1 MIRLWDTS
9 SLVAKTA
16 LWASVL
22 VVGTAAISWM
32 EWNQVRSRMGPL
44 HAAEMSG
51 VYAEVWSK
59 HEHEWEQ
66 LATELADELVAQP
79 GVVDAIEYGDVE
91 ALRLATDRLFTQ
103 QASRA
108 SAQRFTFIAANGNQL
123 LSFHKDADN
132 VQADT
137 STTQYSVRNDHDLSQ
152 IHSRQIQADNNGIPV
167 LLTPVESDHAR
178 IVGWTAL
185 APSPEQLIAD
195 FQTHIAGAPVVIE
208 TASGETVATSA
219 AYMTRFKALQDS
231 ANTDGL
237 DPTTGGYSRIYNFA
251 TPTGLGLHILSDRTM
266 EVHAEMASVRSSVIT
281 VLIFSSLAL
290 SLGLFSIGLRL
301 AHVRRLA
308 AAMDNFVHHGHHRSE
323 LKVEGTDE
331 VSVLARSFQRMQLKI
346 RSQIGALE
354 EATETSKQASRA
366 KSEFLANM
374 SHEVRTPMNGVIGMS
389 ELLCQTELNDEQR
402 DFSETILRSGQALLV
417 IINDI
422 LDFSKIEAGKVELE
436 RIPFALHEIV
446 EDAAGSLAANASDK
460 NTELLVDIAS
470 EHRGRVLGDPGRLR
484 QVLSNLISNAI
495 KFTSDGE
502 VMVVVRPDETGRTR
516 FEVRDTGI
524 GIAEDAISK
533 LFTAFSQADASTTR
547 NFGGTGLGLTISRQL
562 SELMGG
568 EMGVESVEGEGST
581 FWFTVML
588 EEVEET
594 EELAGGL
601 EKLSGMRVLIVDDNS
616 TNRKVL
622 RKQLESVGVS
632 VVDAESAAQAWQSLE
647 DTHDFAKSI
656 QRIVLDYQMPEEDG
670 LTFAARVR
678 EDSRFSQ
685 MKMIL
690 LSSACDRRQFPVDLV
705 LMVDEIM
712 TKPARRSRLF
722 EALAEPRKLEAP
734 TKIGEDND
742 GDLEAM
748 LAGLENALN
757 QEAERRD
764 GDGNEQIQT
773 SPAEE
778 SPSAKKDAPASA
790 AQQTKVPD
798 LVADALKAVDVDVN
812 GNAPRD
818 GGIEDDF
825 DIPATSFNPLEGV
838 RILLAEDN
846 LVNQKVAQKMLQ
858 NLGCDVKVVP
868 NGEEATIAAAEE
880 DFDVVLMDCQMP
892 KLDGYGAT
900 KAIREREQGMGRTP
914 VIAMTANAMKGDR
927 EKCIAAGMDDYIS
940 KPVRQDVLADALKR
954 WTLRP

>member
-1 MIRLWDTS
+1 MIRFWDTS
-9 SLVAKTA
+9 SLVVKTA

-22 VVGTAAISWM
+22 VIGTSAISWM
-32 EWNQVRSRMGPL
+32 EWNQVRNRIGPL

-59 HEHEWEQ
+59 DEHEWEAKATNLTVGL
-66 LATELADELVAQP
+66 LALP
-79 GVVDAIEYGDVE
+79 GVVDAVENGDVE
-91 ALRLATDRLFTQ
+91 ALKLATKRHFAE
-103 QASRA
+103 QADAA
-108 SAQRFTFIAANGNQL
+108 SAQGFTLIAADGAQL
-123 LSFHKDADN
+123 LSLGKEKEQ
-132 VQADT
+132 VQAK
-137 STTQYSVRNDHDLSQ
+137 SNAQPFVVRNGHDL
-152 IHSRQIQADNNGIPV
+152 RQIRSPQLQADNSGIPI
-167 LLTPVESDHAR
+167 LLTPIEGENSG
-178 IVGWTAL
+178 IIGWAAV
-185 APSPEQLIAD
+185 APSMPQLIAD
-195 FQTHIAGAPVVIE
+195 FQEHIAGAPVVIE
-208 TASGETVATSA
+208 TTSGEIIVTDPAHMA
-219 AYMTRFKALQDS
+219 RYEAL
-231 ANTDGL
+231 L
-237 DPTTGGYSRIYNFA
+237 DPDNTTGEDVATGGYSRIYDFA
-251 TPTGLGLHILSDRTM
+251 TPTGLGLYILSDRTM
-266 EVHAEMASVRSSVIT
+266 VVNAEMASVRSSVIT
-281 VLIFSSLAL
+281 VVIFSSLAL
-290 SLGLFSIGLRL
+290 GLGLFSIGLRL

-308 AAMDNFVHHGHHRSE
+308 AAMDDFVHHGKQSDE
-323 LKVEGTDE
+323 LKVEGSDE

-354 EATETSKQASRA
+354 GATETSKQASRA

-374 SHEVRTPMNGVIGMS
+374 SHEIRTPMNGVIGMS
-389 ELLCQTELNDEQR
+389 ELLCQTDLNDEQR

-436 RIPFALHEIV
+436 RIPFLLHEVV

-460 NTELLVDIAS
+460 STELLVDIAD
-470 EHRGRVLGDPGRLR
+470 EHRGRVMGDPGRLR

-495 KFTSDGE
+495 KFTSNGE
-502 VMVVVRPDETGRTR
+502 VMVVVRQDESGRTR

-524 GIAEDAISK
+524 GIAESAIPK

-581 FWFTVML
+581 FWFTVKF
-588 EEVEET
+588 EPVEES
-594 EELAGGL
+594 EELAGEL
-601 EKLSGMRVLIVDDNS
+601 EKLAGMRILIVDDNA

-622 RKQLESVGVS
+622 RKQLETVGVS
-632 VVDAESAAQAWQSLE
+632 VVDAESAARAWQLLE
-647 DTHDFAKSI
+647 ESHDFAQSI

-685 MKMIL
+685 MKMVL
-690 LSSACDRRQFPVDLV
+690 LSSVCDRSQFPEDHVML
-705 LMVDEIM
+705 VDEIM
-712 TKPARRSRLF
+712 TKPARRTRLF

-734 TKIGEDND
+734 TQASQD
-742 GDLEAM
+742 GDEDLEAM
-748 LAGLENALN
+748 LAVLENALH

-764 GDGNEQIQT
+764 GEGNSQIQT

-778 SPSAKKDAPASA
+778 NASPPQGKERL
-790 AQQTKVPD
+790 PD
-798 LVADALKAVDVDVN
+798 LVADVMQTSKSGTANQDNL
-812 GNAPRD
+812 
-818 GGIEDDF
+818 

-858 NLGCDVKVVP
+858 NLGCNVTVVP
-868 NGEEATIAAAEE
+868 NGEEAAAAVADE

-900 KAIREREQGMGRTP
+900 KAIREHEQGIGRTP

>member
-1 MIRLWDTS
+1 VIRLWDTS

-32 EWNQVRSRMGPL
+32 EWNQVRSRMGPI

-59 HEHEWEQ
+59 HEHEWETQ
-66 LATELADELVAQP
+66 ATKLTDELLALP
-79 GVVDAIEYGDVE
+79 GVIDAIESDDAW
-91 ALRLATDRLFTQ
+91 ALELAATDYFTSH
-103 QASRA
+103 AEAA
-108 SAQRFTFIAANGNQL
+108 SARNFTFVTANGNQL
-123 LSFHKDADN
+123 LSLNKSKEQ
-132 VQADT
+132 VQMDT
-137 STTQYSVRNDHDLSQ
+137 TMQPYAVRSGHDLSQ

-167 LLTPVESDHAR
+167 LLTPIESEESGF
-178 IVGWTAL
+178 IGWVAL
-185 APSPEQLIAD
+185 APSTEELIAD
-195 FQTHIAGAPVVIE
+195 FQMHIAGAPVVIE
-208 TASGETVATSA
+208 MANGEMLATSPA
-219 AYMTRFKALQDS
+219 HMDRFSVLRDP
-231 ANTDGL
+231 ANSNGK
-237 DPTTGGYSRIYNFA
+237 DPSTGGHSRIYDFA
-251 TPTGLGLHILSDRTM
+251 TPTGLGLYILSDRTM

-281 VLIFSSLAL
+281 VVIFSSLAL
-290 SLGLFSIGLRL
+290 GLGLFSIGMRL

-308 AAMDNFVHHGHHRSE
+308 AAMDNFVHHGEHSAE

-331 VSVLARSFQRMQLKI
+331 VSILSRSFQRMQLKI

-374 SHEVRTPMNGVIGMS
+374 SHEIRTPMNGVIGMG

-436 RIPFALHEIV
+436 RIPFMLHEVV

-460 NTELLVDIAS
+460 STELLVDIAA

-502 VMVVVRPDETGRTR
+502 VMVVVRPDESGRTR

-524 GIAEDAISK
+524 GIAAEAIPK

-568 EMGVESVEGEGST
+568 EMGVESVKGEGST
-581 FWFTVML
+581 FWFTVKL
-588 EEVEET
+588 EAVEET
-594 EELAGGL
+594 EKLAGDL
-601 EKLSGMRVLIVDDNS
+601 EKLAGMRVLIVDDNA

-622 RKQLESVGVS
+622 RKQLETIGVS
-632 VVDAESAAQAWQSLE
+632 VVDAESAAQAWQLLE
-647 DTHDFAKSI
+647 DSHEFAQSY

-670 LTFAARVR
+670 LTFAGRVR
-678 EDSRFSQ
+678 KDSRFSQ
-685 MKMIL
+685 MKMVL
-690 LSSACDRRQFPVDLV
+690 LSSVCDRSQFPEDHV
-705 LMVDEIM
+705 LLVDEIM

-722 EALAEPRKLEAP
+722 ESLAEPRKLEAP
-734 TKIGEDND
+734 SQVGQDD
-742 GDLEAM
+742 DDDLEAM
-748 LAGLENALN
+748 LAGLETALH
-757 QEAERRD
+757 QEAERRE
-764 GDGNEQIQT
+764 GNGTQQIQT

-778 SPSAKKDAPASA
+778 RPSA
-790 AQQTKVPD
+790 AQGDGKQLPD
-798 LVADALKAVDVDVN
+798 LVADVLRAVDVD
-812 GNAPRD
+812 A
-818 GGIEDDF
+818 EDQEDF
-825 DIPATSFNPLEGV
+825 DIPAKSFNPLEGV

-858 NLGCDVKVVP
+858 NLGCDVTVVP
-868 NGEEATIAAAEE
+868 NGEEAAAAAGNEK
-880 DFDVVLMDCQMP
+880 FDVVLMDCQMP

-900 KAIREREQGMGRTP
+900 KAIREKEQGIGRTP

-927 EKCIAAGMDDYIS
+927 EKCLAAGMDDYIS